1 MGRSVEITF
10 LPFDRQ
16 STVPVGTDVFTA
28 AHWIGLPIA
37 STCGGLGTCG
47 LCKTRIIEGSLE
59 TTGADRELLTESE
72 VAEGWRL
79 ACRAVA
85 QTDTVCEIPEVL
97 ETPRTATTGLGREV
111 AVEPAVHKVYVELD
125 EPSAEDTSSDLTRL
139 RKALAAAGH
148 RFDITAP
155 PLRALAGVARAEEG
169 RLTATL
175 CGEHL
180 VALEPGDTSDR
191 LYGVAFDVGTTT
203 VVGTL
208 INLSSGEVEAVSAAL
223 NRQATFGGDVISR
236 IAHTMT
242 NPDGLAAL
250 QRLALETLNDILAD
264 LYRQTGVDSDNVYEA
279 LLVGNST
286 MLHLVLGVDARSI
299 SVAPFVPVFDE
310 AVELAAAEVGLSI
323 HSEGRVGTLPL
334 IGAYVGADTVAG
346 IHATDLARDDRV
358 RLFIDV
364 GTNSEI
370 ALGSSAGVVATSAP
384 AGPAFEGAQIRHGMT
399 ATAGAIEG
407 VTIEETVEMEVIG
420 GGEPRGICGSG
431 LIDAVAGLRRCGLV
445 DASGRMTE
453 ADGVPDHPLRD
464 RLVEVE
470 GVRAFVLAGDVV
482 LTQQDVRELQA
493 AMSSV
498 ATGVRVLLERVGLEA
513 GDIEEVMLA
522 GSFGSSIDPES
533 ARVIGLVPPVPAEKI
548 RFVGNVAAEGAKMSL
563 LSFRERRVACD
574 LKSRVEYVEL
584 SARADFNELFVAGVR
599 FPELAARS

>member
-1 MGRSVEITF
+1 VGRSVEITF
-10 LPFDRQ
+10 QPFERQ
-16 STVPVGTDVFTA
+16 STVPAGTDLFTA

-47 LCKTRIIEGSLE
+47 LCKTKIIAGSLE
-59 TTGADRELLTESE
+59 TTGADRELLSESE
-72 VAEGWRL
+72 LGDGWRL
-79 ACRAVA
+79 ACRATA

-97 ETPRTATTGLGREV
+97 ETPRMATSGLGREV
-111 AVEPAVHKVYVELD
+111 AVEPDVHKVCVELD
-125 EPSAEDTSSDLTRL
+125 APSAHDTSSDLSRL
-139 RKALAAAGH
+139 RKALAVAGH
-148 RFDITAP
+148 RFEIVP
-155 PLRALAGVARAEEG
+155 PALRSLARVARAEDG

-191 LYGVAFDVGTTT
+191 LFGVAFDVGTTT

-208 INLSSGEVEAVSAAL
+208 LNLVSGEVEAVSAAL
-223 NRQATFGGDVISR
+223 NRQATFGGDVITR
-236 IAHTMT
+236 IAHTMADE
-242 NPDGLAAL
+242 DGLATL
-250 QRLALETLNDILAD
+250 QRLALETLDNILAD
-264 LYRQTGVDSDNVYEA
+264 LYHQSGVPREEVYEA

-286 MLHLVLGVDARSI
+286 MVHLALGVDARSI
-299 SVAPFVPVFDE
+299 SVAPFIPVFE
-310 AVELAAAEVGLSI
+310 EPVELAATKMGLGI
-323 HSEGRVGTLPL
+323 HPQGRVGTLPL

-399 ATAGAIEG
+399 ATTGAIER
-407 VTIEETVEMEVIG
+407 VVMNETVEIEVIG

-431 LIDAVAGLRRCGLV
+431 LIDAVAGLRHAGLV
-445 DASGRMTE
+445 DESGRMI
-453 ADGVPDHPLRD
+453 DPDKVPDHPLRD
-464 RLVEVE
+464 RFGEVD
-470 GVRAFVLAGDVV
+470 GIRSFVLAGDIV
-482 LTQQDVRELQA
+482 LTQQDIRELQA

-498 ATGVRVLLERVGLEA
+498 ATGIRVLLESTGLAA
-513 GDIEEVMLA
+513 GDLEEVMLA

-533 ARVIGLVPPVPAEKI
+533 ARVIGLVPPVPVEKI

-574 LKSRVEYVEL
+574 LKTRVEYVEL
-584 SARADFNELFVAGVR
+584 SARPDFNDLFVAGVR
-599 FPELAARS
+599 FPELAAVS

>member
-1 MGRSVEITF
+1 VGRSVEITF
-10 LPFDRQ
+10 QPFERR
-16 STVPVGTDVFTA
+16 STVPVGTNLFTA

-47 LCKTRIIEGSLE
+47 LCKTKIIKGSQE
-59 TTGADRELLTESE
+59 TTGADRELLSESE
-72 VAEGWRL
+72 LAEGWRL
-79 ACRAVA
+79 ACRATA

-97 ETPRTATTGLGREV
+97 ESPRTATTGLGREV
-111 AVEPAVHKVYVELD
+111 AVEPAVHKVIVELA
-125 EPSAEDTSSDLTRL
+125 EPSAHDTRSDLSRL
-139 RKALAAAGH
+139 REGLLAAGH
-148 RFDITAP
+148 RFEIVP
-155 PLRALAGVARAEEG
+155 PALRALAGTARAAAG
-169 RLTATL
+169 DLTATL

-180 VALEPGDTSDR
+180 VALERGDTSGR

-208 INLSSGEVEAVSAAL
+208 LNLATGEVEAVSAAL

-242 NPDGLAAL
+242 DPDGLATL
-250 QRLALETLNDILAD
+250 QDLALETLNGILVD
-264 LYRQTGVDSDNVYEA
+264 LYQESGVSQENVYEA

-286 MLHLVLGVDARSI
+286 MLHLALGVDARSI

-310 AVELAAAEVGLSI
+310 AVELAAAEVGLAI
-323 HSEGRVGTLPL
+323 HPEGRIGTLPL

-384 AGPAFEGAQIRHGMT
+384 AGPAFEGAQILHGMT
-399 ATAGAIEG
+399 ATTGAIERVMIG
-407 VTIEETVEMEVIG
+407 ETVEIEVIG
-420 GGEPRGICGSG
+420 DGEPRGICGSG
-431 LIDAVAGLRRCGLV
+431 LIDVVAGLRRAGLV
-445 DASGRMTE
+445 NKSGRMI
-453 ADGVPDHPLRD
+453 DPDKVRDHPLHD
-464 RLVEVE
+464 RLGEVE
-470 GVRAFVLAGDVV
+470 GTRAFALAGDIV
-482 LTQQDVRELQA
+482 LSQQDIRELQA

-498 ATGVRVLLERVGLEA
+498 ATGIRVLLEKAGLA
-513 GDIEEVMLA
+513 TGDLEEIMLA

-533 ARVIGLVPPVPAEKI
+533 ARVIGLVPPVPVEKI

-574 LKSRVEYVEL
+574 LESRVEYVEL
-584 SARADFNELFVAGVR
+584 SARSDFNELFVAGVR
-599 FPELAARS
+599 FPDLAALS